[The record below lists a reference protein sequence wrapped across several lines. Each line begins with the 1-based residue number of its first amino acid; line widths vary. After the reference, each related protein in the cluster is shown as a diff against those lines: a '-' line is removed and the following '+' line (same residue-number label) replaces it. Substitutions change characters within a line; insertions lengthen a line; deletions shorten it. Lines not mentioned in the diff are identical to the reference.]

1 LLHWNSVKKIGNH
14 CKFLV
19 YNNLEGY
26 IGFRKLGHSMR
37 DNKKKQ
43 KEFNKEIIPH
53 LDVMYNFA
61 LRLTTDPVD
70 AEDLVQDTIVK
81 AYRFFSSYE
90 NGTNAKAWLF
100 RILKNSFINNYR
112 KSSKKPQQVDYD
124 EVSSYY
130 ESVRAERTETSDL
143 ENLMFRELM
152 DDEMSIALKQLP
164 EDFRTVVLL
173 CDVEGYTYEEIA
185 NMLDVPIGTI
195 RSRLHRGRN
204 LLKTELI
211 DYAKKRGYRGD

>member
-1 LLHWNSVKKIGNH
+1 MSQLT
-14 CKFLV
+14 
-19 YNNLEGY
+19 
-26 IGFRKLGHSMR
+26 R
-37 DNKKKQ
+37 DEQKKQ
-43 KEFNKEIIPH
+43 TDFDEEIIPH
-53 LDVMYNFA
+53 MDALYNFA
-61 LRLTTDPVD
+61 LRLTTDPND

-90 NGTNAKAWLF
+90 KGTNAKAWMF

-112 KSSKKPQQVDYD
+112 KNSKKPSQVDYD

-143 ENLMFRELM
+143 ENLMFREMM
-152 DDEMSIALKQLP
+152 DDDLSEALTHLP

-173 CDVEGYTYEEIA
+173 CDVDGYTYEEIA

-204 LLKTELI
+204 LLKTELLE
-211 DYAKKRGYRGD
+211 YAKKRGYTGD

>member
-1 LLHWNSVKKIGNH
+1 MTQLTSVE
-14 CKFLV
+14 L
-19 YNNLEGY
+19 
-26 IGFRKLGHSMR
+26 
-37 DNKKKQ
+37 KKQ
-43 KEFNKEIIPH
+43 KDFDEEIIPH
-53 LDVMYNFA
+53 MDALHNFA
-61 LRLTTDPVD
+61 LRLTTDVND

-90 NGTNAKAWLF
+90 RGTNAKAWMF

-112 KSSKKPQQVDYD
+112 KTSKKPSEVDYD
-124 EVSSYY
+124 EVASYY
-130 ESVRAERTETSDL
+130 ESVRDERTETSDL
-143 ENLMFRELM
+143 ESLMFRELM
-152 DDEMSIALKQLP
+152 DDDLSNALMRLP

-204 LLKTELI
+204 LLKSELEE
-211 DYAKKRGYRGD
+211 YAGKRGYSVN

>member
-1 LLHWNSVKKIGNH
+1 MSQLT
-14 CKFLV
+14 
-19 YNNLEGY
+19 
-26 IGFRKLGHSMR
+26 R
-37 DNKKKQ
+37 DEKKKQ
-43 KEFNKEIIPH
+43 KDFDEEIIPH
-53 LDVMYNFA
+53 MDALYNFA
-61 LRLTTDPVD
+61 LRLTTDPND

-90 NGTNAKAWLF
+90 KGTNAKAWMF

-112 KSSKKPQQVDYD
+112 KTSKKPSQVDYD

-130 ESVRAERTETSDL
+130 ESIRAERTETSDL
-143 ENLMFRELM
+143 ESLMFREMM
-152 DDEMSIALKQLP
+152 DDDLSNALTRLP

-204 LLKTELI
+204 LLKTELLE
-211 DYAKKRGYRGD
+211 YAKKRGYTGD